1 MMMGTG
7 SFHLAQEDGG
17 LPMTL
22 AAGSA
27 PGESGV
33 SILSVRFR
41 GGAHFNVTSKQHAVC
56 FVSQV
61 HIECQMAGRAL
72 WHKLPAG
79 SLAICPA
86 GIDAVADTDNS
97 VDAVLVAIDP
107 GRVALAAAEEAA
119 LEAQLMERM
128 SGYDQVLL
136 DLARILVSES
146 ANDYP
151 NGPLFW
157 NEVASGFIDR
167 LVARHTSK
175 FKRPPRGML
184 GKDVLK
190 RLRDHV
196 IAHLDETI
204 EVSTLAQMAGRSPF
218 HFTRMFTRSV
228 GVSPHRYVVHLR
240 LRRAIELVRD
250 GRCSLAEIAVRT
262 GFADQSHLTRWVRRV
277 HGVPLA
283 QVGLI
288 SRPKSR
294 NLQDGLLCSP

>member
-1 MMMGTG
+1 
-7 SFHLAQEDGG
+7 
-17 LPMTL
+17 
-22 AAGSA
+22 
-27 PGESGV
+27 
-33 SILSVRFR
+33 
-41 GGAHFNVTSKQHAVC
+41 
-56 FVSQV
+56 
-61 HIECQMAGRAL
+61 
-72 WHKLPAG
+72 
-79 SLAICPA
+79 
-86 GIDAVADTDNS
+86 
-97 VDAVLVAIDP
+97 
-107 GRVALAAAEEAA
+107 
-119 LEAQLMERM
+119 
-128 SGYDQVLL
+128 
-136 DLARILVSES
+136 
-146 ANDYP
+146 
-151 NGPLFW
+151 
-157 NEVASGFIDR
+157 
-167 LVARHTSK
+167 
-175 FKRPPRGML
+175 ML